1 MKNESAKPAGIKEIA
16 AALRISIGT
25 VDRALHNRPGVNQ
38 KTRTRV
44 LAMAEKL
51 AYRPNLAA
59 RNLKLNR
66 RLRIGVFLPKQIS
79 SYFDPLREGVRTT
92 ATDAHGL
99 DVELEFAEYPRIG
112 KGDVELI
119 ESKVRKHYDG
129 LILTPGKSS
138 QFGPLLKRLAA
149 QHIAVVFVDTDL
161 HGAERLASIT
171 IDAEVSGGL
180 AAELFSRSIQR
191 EANVAAITGDLGTED
206 HAAKLRGFA
215 ATLAMVAPHL
225 SLLPTVETHERPE
238 EAHDAV
244 LKLIARKPRVA
255 GIYVNTANSLPI
267 LRALE
272 ERKLLDQIQVVT
284 TDLYP
289 ELVPLI
295 KSGKVLASLYQRPYT
310 QGKTAFETLTR
321 YLVQH
326 ISPRMSTRLAP
337 HIIMR
342 SNLSLFTQALNETEE
357 EFS

>member
-1 MKNESAKPAGIKEIA
+1 MKNEASKPVGIKEIA
-16 AALRISIGT
+16 AALHISIGT
-25 VDRALHNRPGVNQ
+25 VDRALHNRPGVNDR
-38 KTRTRV
+38 TRNRV
-44 LAMAEKL
+44 LAMAGKL
-51 AYRPNLAA
+51 AYQPNLAA

-92 ATDAHGL
+92 AIDAHGL
-99 DVELEFAEYPRIG
+99 NVELDFAEYPRIG
-112 KGDVELI
+112 KGDVQLI
-119 ESKVRKHYDG
+119 ESKVSTHYDG

-138 QFGPLLKRLAA
+138 QFVPLLKRLAA
-149 QHIAVVFVDTDL
+149 QEIAIVFVASDL
-161 HGAERLASIT
+161 PGAERLASIT

-180 AAELFSRSIQR
+180 AAELFSRAIQR
-191 EANVAAITGDLGTED
+191 DASVAVITGDLGNED

-225 SLLPTVETHERPE
+225 SLLPVIETHERPE
-238 EAHDAV
+238 EAHDAI
-244 LKLIARKPRVA
+244 LKLIAKKPRVS

-267 LRALE
+267 LQALD
-272 ERKLLDQIQVVT
+272 ERKLLDQIQVIT
-284 TDLYP
+284 TDLYA

-326 ISPRMSTRLAP
+326 VPPRTATKLAP

-342 SNLSLFTQALNETEE
+342 SNLALFTQELNETEE
-357 EFS
+357 ELA